1 MRSLRLGTRGSALAR
16 WQANHVIELLRTAH
30 PELTVKIIIVST
42 KGDKNLDVSLPQL
55 GGKGVFTEELE
66 AALRNGE
73 LDFAVHSLKD
83 LPTTPPQGLT
93 IGAVPARGSV
103 QDILVSRDG
112 YKLENLPQGANI
124 GTGSPRRAA
133 QLLYE
138 RPDLKM
144 IDIRGNVDT
153 RIGKALDVNSP
164 YAAIVL
170 AQAGVER
177 LDRMSVMS
185 QILPLE
191 QMLPAPGQGALAV
204 QCRDDAESLNV
215 LQSITHLETQG
226 AVIAER
232 AFLAG
237 LGGGCALPVAAYA
250 HVENG
255 QLHLRGR
262 ICSVDGRQRVDV
274 NITLSSEISLKT
286 AADAGHAL
294 AQSALAQGGA
304 QLMESK

>member
-16 WQANHVIELLRTAH
+16 WQANHVIDLLRQAH
-30 PELTVKIIIVST
+30 PDLMIEMVIVTT
-42 KGDKNLDVSLPQL
+42 KGDKTLDVPLPQL

-93 IGAVPARGSV
+93 IGATPQRGSV
-103 QDILVSRDG
+103 QDIFVSREDFTL
-112 YKLENLPQGANI
+112 KTLPQGATI

-133 QLLYE
+133 QLLYH
-138 RPDLKM
+138 RPDMQM
-144 IDIRGNVDT
+144 IDIRGNIDT
-153 RIGKALDVNSP
+153 RINKALDVNGT
-164 YAAIVL
+164 YTAIVV

-177 LDRMSVMS
+177 IGRMSVAS

-204 QCRDDAESLNV
+204 QCRDDAESLDLLKPIN
-215 LQSITHLETQG
+215 HLETQA
-226 AVIAER
+226 AVTAER
-232 AFLAG
+232 AFLSG

-255 QLHLRGR
+255 KLHLRGR
-262 ICSVDGRQRVDV
+262 ICSIDGRQRVDV
-274 NITLSSEISLKT
+274 SDISSAEISLIT
-286 AADAGHAL
+286 AEAFGHNL
-294 AQSALAQGGA
+294 SLIALAQGGA
-304 QLMESK
+304 QLMEGE